1 MNNNRYLSKHIRS
14 FFEDY
19 LVCRRKMSDCTIR
32 SYRDAVK
39 LFVQFVASH
48 RRKSAANLLI
58 TDVNDSIIND
68 FLIYLEKNRGNSI
81 QTRNHRLAILRS
93 LFSYVSLQE
102 PLFLEY
108 CRQVLNFPIKRRTE
122 LPEIHYLEK
131 EEMDLLFKA
140 IDTRTA
146 LGRRDYAIL
155 RFMYNTGARVSET
168 ADTRISRLY
177 FEAPAKVEILGKGSK
192 WRTCPLWKTTAEI
205 LRNLIDEQIKVRE
218 PDTHIFLNRS
228 GKPLSRFGIYG
239 IIAKYKE
246 RASNSRPSLSRKI
259 LTPHTIRHTTAMHL
273 LQSGV
278 DINVIR
284 SWLGHAQLET
294 THRYVEID
302 LAMKAKALKVC
313 EPKNET
319 VPFAEW
325 RSNPDIVS
333 WLEAL

>member
-1 MNNNRYLSKHIRS
+1 
-14 FFEDY
+14 
-19 LVCRRKMSDCTIR
+19 MSDCTIR

-146 LGRRDYAIL
+146 LS
-155 RFMYNTGARVSET
+155 V
-168 ADTRISRLY
+168 
-177 FEAPAKVEILGKGSK
+177 
-192 WRTCPLWKTTAEI
+192 
-205 LRNLIDEQIKVRE
+205 
-218 PDTHIFLNRS
+218 
-228 GKPLSRFGIYG
+228 
-239 IIAKYKE
+239 
-246 RASNSRPSLSRKI
+246 
-259 LTPHTIRHTTAMHL
+259 
-273 LQSGV
+273 QS
-278 DINVIR
+278 
-284 SWLGHAQLET
+284 
-294 THRYVEID
+294 Y
-302 LAMKAKALKVC
+302 
-313 EPKNET
+313 
-319 VPFAEW
+319 
-325 RSNPDIVS
+325 
-333 WLEAL
+333 